1 MKLLNKSKKY
11 LIPML
16 IAAAIFIV
24 FKLILFIGYVPTS
37 SMEPTLSSESL
48 ILGYRAFKTVK
59 TGDIIVFRRNGRLH
73 VKRVAAGPKE
83 IVDLDALDYIT
94 GLEQCRYGKITVPEN
109 CYFVLGDNSSESYDS
124 RYWDNPFVLKEDI
137 VCVVIEL
144 YYPYQ

>member
-1 MKLLNKSKKY
+1 
-11 LIPML
+11 
-16 IAAAIFIV
+16 
-24 FKLILFIGYVPTS
+24 
-37 SMEPTLSSESL
+37 MEPTLSSESL

-124 RYWDNPFVLKEDI
+124 RYWDDPFVLKEDI
-137 VCVVIEL
+137 VCVVIEC
-144 YYPYQ
+144 